1 VVELLYAVLA
11 GAGVFCLVTAFFS
24 WRQRNPL
31 AEWVERRSRAALPLK
46 ARLGLS
52 LQEAGRQVQGHIPRV
67 LADLCSSRRLAL
79 MLRLAGTPL
88 GLTAGEF
95 QGLLFLAALAGIATL
110 VLGGLL
116 GAGFM
121 PGILVLVAGVGLPLL
136 WVQAVARRTQARMR
150 RSLGYFIRQLAV
162 GAAGRVS
169 ILDMFKD
176 MAANADHDPLAREMA
191 AVVEEVE
198 RGGRKLSEALHDMA
212 RNIDLPEAYELAAEL
227 AAAERYGGEGLA
239 AGLKILARSLDARRE
254 TESIAA
260 IQKAETQITMVITIT
275 VVISGSIFMVGALVL
290 NFLEVWH

>member
-1 VVELLYAVLA
+1 MFYSLLA
-11 GAGVFCLVTAFFS
+11 GACVFCLVTAFFS

-46 ARLGLS
+46 ARIS
-52 LQEAGRQVQGHIPRV
+52 LFLREAGRQAQGYVPRA
-67 LADLCSSRRLAL
+67 LADLFSSRRLAL
-79 MLRLAGTPL
+79 MLRLAGTPF
-88 GLTAGEF
+88 GLAAGEF
-95 QGLLFLAALAGIATL
+95 QGLLFLAGLAGIAAL
-110 VLGGLL
+110 VLGRAL
-116 GAGFM
+116 GAGAL
-121 PGILVLVAGVGLPLL
+121 PGLMVLGAGVGLPLL
-136 WVQAVARRTQARMR
+136 WVRVSAGRTQARMR

-176 MAANADHDPLAREMA
+176 MAANAGHDPLAREIE

-212 RNIDLPEAYELAAEL
+212 ANIDIPEAYELAAEL

-239 AGLKILARSLDARRE
+239 AGLKTLARSLDARRE
-254 TESIAA
+254 AESISAV
-260 IQKAETQITMVITIT
+260 QKAETWITMVIAVT
-275 VVISGSIFMVGALVL
+275 VVLSGSIFMVGAMVL

>member
-1 VVELLYAVLA
+1 MVELLYAVLA

-31 AEWVERRSRAALPLK
+31 AEWVERRAGATLPLK
-46 ARLGLS
+46 ARISLS
-52 LQEAGRQVQGHIPRV
+52 LQEAGRQVQGRIPRV
-67 LADLCSSRRLAL
+67 LADLFSSRRLAL
-79 MLRLAGTPL
+79 MLRLAGTPF
-88 GLTAGEF
+88 GLAAEEF
-95 QGLLFLAALAGIATL
+95 QGLLFLAALAGIATMILGYTLGTGVLPGLL
-110 VLGGLL
+110 VLGV
-116 GAGFM
+116 GA
-121 PGILVLVAGVGLPLL
+121 GLPLL
-136 WVQAVARRTQARMR
+136 GVQAAARRTQARMR

-169 ILDMFKD
+169 ILEMFKD
-176 MAANADHDPLAREMA
+176 MAANADHDPLAREIA

-198 RGGRKLSEALHDMA
+198 RGGRKLTEALHNMA

-290 NFLEVWH
+290 NFLQVWH